1 MSLCQSLVY
10 IVTIWRCSIVTR
22 SRWLVS
28 SAKGEVCHLSFSS
41 LAFVFSLFY
50 SASGV
55 FCMSRLDFVF
65 FLLIGFG
72 VVFVGLHWVLCCYRD
87 ILPWKWLSFFV
98 FSLFLSSDIL
108 SSDFFDSIVFTTSI
122 YHGEGKEFG
131 WVWRGGGRAYIQ
143 IEEEAAKS
151 DDTIALCFLKRLWTA
166 RPYNM
171 YAMIETLKKPW
182 CPSKG
187 LACKELGSNLV
198 SFQFKTKRVMDKVL
212 AMEP

>member
-41 LAFVFSLFY
+41 LAFVFSLFC
-50 SASGV
+50 SALGV
-55 FCMSRLDFVF
+55 FSLSRLDFAF
-65 FLLIGFG
+65 FLPIGFG
-72 VVFVGLHWVLCCYRD
+72 VVFVGWHWVLCCYRD
-87 ILPWKWLSFFV
+87 ILPRKWFNFFV
-98 FSLFLSSDIL
+98 FSLFM
-108 SSDFFDSIVFTTSI
+108 SSDFFDSIVFTTSF

-151 DDTIALCFLKRLWTA
+151 DDTVALCFLKRLWTD
-166 RPYNM
+166 RP
-171 YAMIETLKKPW
+171 
-182 CPSKG
+182 
-187 LACKELGSNLV
+187 
-198 SFQFKTKRVMDKVL
+198 
-212 AMEP
+212 